1 MTMRTWRPASPN
13 VCSLHLLP
21 ENASFSLDCHGLFY
35 KDTTLSDT
43 VHDARDRHDA
53 DSDHLDKSHS
63 RRGVMTNKS
72 RGTVTVTV
80 GHIDYVAEYAIENEL
95 LKVTAAHGSKSTP
108 LSGSAPEEK
117 ARSLLG
123 EMIKEGTAS
132 DCV

>member
-1 MTMRTWRPASPN
+1 
-13 VCSLHLLP
+13 
-21 ENASFSLDCHGLFY
+21 
-35 KDTTLSDT
+35 
-43 VHDARDRHDA
+43 
-53 DSDHLDKSHS
+53 
-63 RRGVMTNKS
+63 MTNKS

-95 LKVTAAHGSKSTP
+95 LKVTAAYGSKSTP